1 LEQIT
6 GDCDV
11 QLTNTERS
19 IDFKDNASD
28 IESGICTLQGSATSA
43 NGTKVTWIYHGNVN
57 SKQLPEG
64 KGTRTFSNGEV
75 YEGMWC
81 AGLRHG
87 VGQTLHADG
96 AL

>member
-1 LEQIT
+1 MEQIT
-6 GDCDV
+6 SDHV
-11 QLTNTERS
+11 QS
-19 IDFKDNASD
+19 IYPEQNLDALGNLSVV
-28 IESGICTLQGSATSA
+28 ESNVCTLQGSATSA
-43 NGTKVTWIYHGNVN
+43 NGSKVTWIYYGDVN
-57 SKQLPEG
+57 SKQLPHG